1 MSEQNWVL
9 KGVDPETRQHAVE
22 EAERRGMSL
31 ADYLSDVVLQ
41 AAVLEQLAQT
51 PAAAPGAN
59 TLGAPENFAVR
70 HRLEALE
77 RRLGIS
83 VGGLDA
89 ALHAV
94 DSTVFG
100 LAARMDE
107 TEMVAADTADGLAR
121 ALQEIGGTLA
131 AMRKRV
137 GDAEDGLGAL
147 SDNHELARADAHQMG
162 GRVDHLEIT
171 AHDTNSALRA
181 LGQAQ
186 EALKY
191 AVADDFRDFTRDTI
205 AQLNSGLDE
214 ARAAADAATEQ
225 ADAAAA
231 HLLNEMRG
239 LRDALEER
247 LADSLDD
254 TRERV
259 QAAFGATAD
268 RLSSLAE
275 RVIENERQTQRVTD
289 QLRAQIVDVEDGAY
303 TALEHAAEQLR
314 QADTETHA
322 ALETAQG
329 RMLGEIADLRAQHAE
344 ALARLKLVDATAA
357 STISDL
363 GDLRTALERR
373 LEQAER
379 NADQRFS
386 QAQSSWT
393 QQIDSLNS
401 RLTAQADRAEE
412 AEHRLRADTERVE
425 ACTIAALEK
434 IVGDISSV
442 DAALTQRIDADVNDL
457 REHQAGALARLKLL
471 EATLGSQDRNAEALA
486 ARVVALE
493 AGDAERPRDV
503 EFTER
508 LTRLEAAALNTTT
521 QDAVDS
527 LRQDVTGLL
536 SAQPH
541 LDDMR
546 ARIAAAETGAVET
559 ADRVQGLARMIG
571 RVSAQSADAAAQAQ
585 EGQHKL
591 ELMLADMRLEHLSK
605 QNEPSAHA
613 AEDMIAALNQ
623 RVMRIEDRQAAALEA
638 LRADIALF
646 VEQND
651 ARLAALERQPA
662 ATIDY
667 DVAGEFEQLRQRIE
681 DRIMGVEHRSV
692 RALEQ
697 VAETVAV
704 IEKRL
709 SGENR
714 EVRSA

>member
-9 KGVDPETRQHAVE
+9 KGVDPETRQRAVE

-59 TLGAPENFAVR
+59 PLGAPENFAVR

-121 ALQEIGGTLA
+121 ALQEIGGSLS

-137 GDAEDGLGAL
+137 GDAEDNLGAL
-147 SDNHELARADAHQMG
+147 SDNHELARADMHQIG
-162 GRVDHLEIT
+162 DRVDRLEIA
-171 AHDTNSALRA
+171 AHDASSALSA

-191 AVADDFRDFTRDTI
+191 AVADDFRDFARDTI

-275 RVIENERQTQRVTD
+275 RVIENERQTQRATD
-289 QLRAQIVDVEDGAY
+289 QLRAQVVDVEDGAY

-314 QADTETHA
+314 QADAETRS

-329 RMLGEIADLRAQHAE
+329 RILGEIADLRAQHTE
-344 ALARLKLVDATAA
+344 ALARLKRMDATAA

-379 NADQRFS
+379 NADQRFN

-393 QQIDSLNS
+393 QQVDSLNS
-401 RLTAQADRAEE
+401 RLTAQADRAQD
-412 AEHRLRADTERVE
+412 AERRLHTDVERVE

-434 IVGDISSV
+434 IVGDISAV
-442 DAALTQRIDADVNDL
+442 DAALTKRIDADVADL
-457 REHQAGALARLKLL
+457 REHHAGAMARLKLL

-493 AGDAERPRDV
+493 GGDAERPRDA
-503 EFTER
+503 EFVER
-508 LTRLEAAALNTTT
+508 LTRLEAAALNTTM
-521 QDAVDS
+521 QDAVAN
-527 LRQDVTGLL
+527 LRSEVAGLI

-546 ARIAAAETGAVET
+546 ARVAAAEAGVTET

-571 RVSAQSADAAAQAQ
+571 RVSAQSADAATQAQ

-591 ELMLADMRLEHLSK
+591 ELMLADMRLEHYSTQSNRSESL
-605 QNEPSAHA
+605 
-613 AEDMIAALNQ
+613 AEDVIEALSQ
-623 RVMRIEDRQAAALEA
+623 RVMRIEERQSAALEA

-646 VEQND
+646 IEQND
-651 ARLAALERQPA
+651 SRLAALEQQPL
-662 ATIDY
+662 ATLDY
-667 DVAGEFEQLRQRIE
+667 EVASEFEQLRQRVE
-681 DRIMGVEHRSV
+681 DRIIGVEHRSV

-697 VAETVAV
+697 VADTVAV

-714 EVRSA
+714 EARSA

>member
-1 MSEQNWVL
+1 
-9 KGVDPETRQHAVE
+9 
-22 EAERRGMSL
+22 
-31 ADYLSDVVLQ
+31 
-41 AAVLEQLAQT
+41 
-51 PAAAPGAN
+51 
-59 TLGAPENFAVR
+59 
-70 HRLEALE
+70 
-77 RRLGIS
+77 
-83 VGGLDA
+83 
-89 ALHAV
+89 
-94 DSTVFG
+94 
-100 LAARMDE
+100 MDE

-147 SDNHELARADAHQMG
+147 SDNHELARADAHQTG
-162 GRVDHLEIT
+162 ARVDRLEIA
-171 AHDTNSALRA
+171 AHDTNSALSA

-191 AVADDFRDFTRDTI
+191 AVADDFRDFARDTI

-275 RVIENERQTQRVTD
+275 RVIDNERQTQRVTD
-289 QLRAQIVDVEDGAY
+289 QLRAQVVDVEDGAY

-314 QADTETHA
+314 QADTDTRA

-344 ALARLKLVDATAA
+344 ALAKLKLVDATAT
-357 STISDL
+357 STIGDISDL
-363 GDLRTALERR
+363 RSALERR

-386 QAQSSWT
+386 QAQASWT
-393 QQIDSLNS
+393 QQADSLNS
-401 RLTAQADRAEE
+401 RLTAHADRAEE

-434 IVGDISSV
+434 IVGDISAV
-442 DAALTQRIDADVNDL
+442 DAALTHRVDADVGDL
-457 REHQAGALARLKLL
+457 REHHAGALARLKLL

-493 AGDAERPRDV
+493 AGKAERPRDV

-508 LTRLEAAALNTTT
+508 LTRLEAVALNTST
-521 QDAVDS
+521 QDAVAS

-536 SAQPH
+536 STQQH
-541 LDDMR
+541 LEDMR
-546 ARIAAAETGAVET
+546 ARVAAAEAGAAET

-571 RVSAQSADAAAQAQ
+571 RVSAQSADVATQAQ

-591 ELMLADMRLEHLSK
+591 ELMLADMRLEHYSK
-605 QNEPSAHA
+605 QSEPSAHA
-613 AEDMIAALNQ
+613 AEDMVAALNQ
-623 RVMRIEDRQAAALEA
+623 RVLRIEDRQAAALEA

-651 ARLAALERQPA
+651 ARLAALEHSPA
-662 ATIDY
+662 PVASDY

-697 VAETVAV
+697 VADTVAV

-709 SGENR
+709 SGESR
-714 EVRSA
+714 EARSA